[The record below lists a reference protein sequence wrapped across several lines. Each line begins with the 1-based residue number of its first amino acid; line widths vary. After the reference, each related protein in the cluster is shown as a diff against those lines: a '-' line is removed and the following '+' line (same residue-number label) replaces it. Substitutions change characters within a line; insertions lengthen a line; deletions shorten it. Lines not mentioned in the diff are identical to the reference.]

1 MQSFILRKNAGRGQ
15 NQSSFDLYFPRP
27 VSDETKMRADASKDC
42 LETHQNVTW
51 LTIITIL
58 LKEGSPLAQ
67 NKYFLLYLM
76 ILLFTVLMIFNPVL
90 HHFCHAVK
98 INKAVLKSIWCRGKN
113 MLGL

>member
-1 MQSFILRKNAGRGQ
+1 MRKCDYNPSCGLLFQALGH

-58 LKEGSPLAQ
+58 LTEGSHSDKI
-67 NKYFLLYLM
+67 KYPTLLNVAFVHNVDD
-76 ILLFTVLMIFNPVL
+76 ILSQLFTIF
-90 HHFCHAVK
+90 AM
-98 INKAVLKSIWCRGKN
+98 W
-113 MLGL
+113 

>member
-1 MQSFILRKNAGRGQ
+1 MVMVKAIFLTSITEICIYFEFTCKVLFSLRRYVGRGH

-58 LKEGSPLAQ
+58 LTEES
-67 NKYFLLYLM
+67 
-76 ILLFTVLMIFNPVL
+76 
-90 HHFCHAVK
+90 HSHK
-98 INKAVLKSIWCRGKN
+98 INISYST
-113 MLGL
+113 

>member
-58 LKEGSPLAQ
+58 LTEGSHSDKI
-67 NKYFLLYLM
+67 KYPTLLNVA
-76 ILLFTVLMIFNPVL
+76 FVHNVDDMIFITVI
-90 HHFCHAVK
+90 HHFCHVVK
-98 INKAVLKSIWCRGKN
+98 NK
-113 MLGL
+113 

>member
-1 MQSFILRKNAGRGQ
+1 MQSFILRKNVGRGH

-58 LKEGSPLAQ
+58 LTEGSHSDKI
-67 NKYFLLYLM
+67 KYPTLLNVAFVHSVDD
-76 ILLFTVLMIFNPVL
+76 I
-90 HHFCHAVK
+90 
-98 INKAVLKSIWCRGKN
+98 
-113 MLGL
+113 

>member
-1 MQSFILRKNAGRGQ
+1 MRKCDYNPSCGLLFQALGH

-58 LKEGSPLAQ
+58 LTEESPLAQ
-67 NKYFLLYLM
+67 NKYILLYLM
-76 ILLFTVLMIFNPVL
+76 LILFTMLMIFIPVI
-90 HHFCHAVK
+90 HHFFHVVK
-98 INKAVLKSIWCRGKN
+98 IK
-113 MLGL
+113 